1 MTTAVSTEGVQYVI
15 PESDLVFFKTIA
27 DKMGWIAKKVN
38 IPTDTDS
45 MAQKATN
52 AKDAYSPS
60 DLKGMFS
67 PMYPTRDEMRN
78 DYLSDKFGV

>member
-1 MTTAVSTEGVQYVI
+1 MTTAVSTEGMQYVI

-52 AKDAYSPS
+52 AKDAYSLS

-78 DYLSDKFGV
+78 DYLSDKFGI

>member
-1 MTTAVSTEGVQYVI
+1 MTTAVSTEGMQYVI

-27 DKMGWIAKKVN
+27 DKMGWIAKKVS

-45 MAQKATN
+45 MAPKATN
-52 AKDAYSPS
+52 AKEAYSLS

>member
-1 MTTAVSTEGVQYVI
+1 MTTAVSTEGMQYVI

-52 AKDAYSPS
+52 AKDADSLS

>member
-1 MTTAVSTEGVQYVI
+1 
-15 PESDLVFFKTIA
+15 
-27 DKMGWIAKKVN
+27 MGWIAKKVN

>member
-1 MTTAVSTEGVQYVI
+1 MTTAVSTEGMQYVI

-27 DKMGWIAKKVN
+27 DKMGCIAKKVN

-52 AKDAYSPS
+52 EKEAYSLS

-67 PMYPTRDEMRN
+67 PMYSTRDVMRN

>member
-1 MTTAVSTEGVQYVI
+1 MTTAVSTEGMQYVI

-27 DKMGWIAKKVN
+27 AKMGWIAKKVN

-52 AKDAYSPS
+52 AKEAYSLS

>member
-1 MTTAVSTEGVQYVI
+1 
-15 PESDLVFFKTIA
+15 
-27 DKMGWIAKKVN
+27 MGWIAKKVN
-38 IPTDTDS
+38 IPTDS

-52 AKDAYSPS
+52 AKEAYSLS

>member
-1 MTTAVSTEGVQYVI
+1 MTTAVSTEGMQYVI

-52 AKDAYSPS
+52 AKEAYSLS
-60 DLKGMFS
+60 DLKRMS
-67 PMYPTRDEMRN
+67 PPMYPTRDEMRN

>member
-1 MTTAVSTEGVQYVI
+1 MTTAVSTEGMQYVI

-52 AKDAYSPS
+52 AKEAYLLS
-60 DLKGMFS
+60 DLKGKFS
-67 PMYPTRDEMRN
+67 PIYPTRDEMRN

>member
-1 MTTAVSTEGVQYVI
+1 
-15 PESDLVFFKTIA
+15 
-27 DKMGWIAKKVN
+27 MGWIAKKVN

-52 AKDAYSPS
+52 AKDAYPLS

>member
-1 MTTAVSTEGVQYVI
+1 MTTAVSTEGMQYVI

>member
-1 MTTAVSTEGVQYVI
+1 MTTAVSTEGMQYVI

-52 AKDAYSPS
+52 AKEAYSLS

-67 PMYPTRDEMRN
+67 PMYPTRDGMRN